1 MTKRTNHDPNG
12 SKFLSAPDPER
23 MLRHFAALGG
33 TARS

>member
-1 MTKRTNHDPNG
+1 MTKRTNHVPNG
-12 SKFLSAPDPER
+12 PELLSAHDPER